1 MRNKHPRYSCSG
13 SKCTNNALVYKPW
26 WTTVYAIL
34 NDNVSCYC
42 NDIKLIYA
50 KPVEQ
55 GLVCWEYLMTVTWA
69 LEVLPLPKFL
79 LPTWT
84 LNSFL
89 QDLSELCTNLCTR
102 LFWVWLF
109 HSTPRIA
116 QDKNCSLSY
125 NLLGKDNKLKVSTKL
140 KIFTRKHHKPTDL
153 TCVESLYPPT
163 EFTFFSCTQEIVS
176 KTNHTLATK

>member
-1 MRNKHPRYSCSG
+1 MEYYLTLLVWWGINTQGIVVDSCSG
-13 SKCTNNALVYKPW
+13 SKCTNNALIYKLW
-26 WTTVYAIL
+26 WTTVYATL

-42 NDIKLIYA
+42 NEIKLIYA

-69 LEVLPLPKFL
+69 LEVLPLPKFP

-109 HSTPRIA
+109 QSTPSIT

-125 NLLGKDNKLKVSTKL
+125 NLLGKDNKLKDISKYL
-140 KIFTRKHHKPTDL
+140 LSWRF
-153 TCVESLYPPT
+153 SLENT
-163 EFTFFSCTQEIVS
+163 
-176 KTNHTLATK
+176 TN